1 MGIMDT
7 HPSADFHVMVSL
19 KPYLQT
25 ISCGCQSHGSSLR
38 AGRRYQLFIE
48 SWQEITVFSGDVA
61 DDIGLAIALHV
72 CPIAILGRW
81 GSHIWSVQRGLV
93 TLVLILGSVVEEQN
107 LAA

>member
-1 MGIMDT
+1 MGIIDT

-19 KPYLQT
+19 KPYLQA
-25 ISCGCQSHGSSLR
+25 ISCGCQSHCSFVR
-38 AGRRYQLFIE
+38 AGRIYRLFLESGRRYQL
-48 SWQEITVFSGDVA
+48 FSGDVA

-81 GSHIWSVQRGLV
+81 GSHVWSVQRGLV

-107 LAA
+107 LTA

>member
-1 MGIMDT
+1 M
-7 HPSADFHVMVSL
+7 
-19 KPYLQT
+19 
-25 ISCGCQSHGSSLR
+25 R

-48 SWQEITVFSGDVA
+48 SWQVITVFSGDVA

-72 CPIAILGRW
+72 YPIAILGRW
-81 GSHIWSVQRGLV
+81 GSHVWSVQRDLV

>member
-1 MGIMDT
+1 
-7 HPSADFHVMVSL
+7 MVSL
-19 KPYLQT
+19 KPYLQA
-25 ISCGCQSHGSSLR
+25 ISCGCQSHGSFLR
-38 AGRRYQLFIE
+38 FGRIYRLFFE
-48 SWQEITVFSGDVA
+48 SWQVISVFFSGDVA

-81 GSHIWSVQRGLV
+81 GSHVWSVQRGLV

>member
-1 MGIMDT
+1 M
-7 HPSADFHVMVSL
+7 
-19 KPYLQT
+19 
-25 ISCGCQSHGSSLR
+25 ISV
-38 AGRRYQLFIE
+38 F
-48 SWQEITVFSGDVA
+48 FSGDVA